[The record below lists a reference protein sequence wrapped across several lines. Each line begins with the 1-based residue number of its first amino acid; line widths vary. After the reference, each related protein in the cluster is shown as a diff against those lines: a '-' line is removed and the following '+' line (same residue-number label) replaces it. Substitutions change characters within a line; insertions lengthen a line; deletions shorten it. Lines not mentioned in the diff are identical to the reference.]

1 MAQSK
6 IKTPFDILKNV
17 SRDNRDSLFNEKSDI
32 NVQGVEVADLGP
44 TIGTEPNLPTTSAY
58 GMPSGEM
65 DTVGTS
71 LWSQGPTFEDWIAG
85 QPGGGNIDPNNPQGG
100 DYWLEEYINFMYS
113 NYGDPNTPV
122 GGM

>member
-1 MAQSK
+1 MAK
-6 IKTPFDILKNV
+6 NDNIFDILQNV
-17 SRDNRDSLFNEKSDI
+17 PNRT
-32 NVQGVEVADLGP
+32 AA
-44 TIGTEPNLPTTSAY
+44 PNLLTTPTA

-65 DTVGTS
+65 ETAGTS
-71 LWSQGPTFEDWIAG
+71 QWSQGPSFEDWLVD

-113 NYGDPNTPV
+113 NYGDPDTPI